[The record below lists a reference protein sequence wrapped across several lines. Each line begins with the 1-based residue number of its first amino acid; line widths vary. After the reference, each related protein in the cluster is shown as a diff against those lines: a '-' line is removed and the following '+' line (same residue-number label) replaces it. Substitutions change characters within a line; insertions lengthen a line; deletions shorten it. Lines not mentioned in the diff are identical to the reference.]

1 MYLPMRVFLLVCAG
15 LFGSIVAVAQNSF
28 ADQLAKHRET
38 YKKDLLASSGGPI
51 KDKADLAYVQFYP
64 PDSTYRVVATV
75 ERTTHAEPF
84 EMPTYNGQT
93 RPHVVYAQLSFVLNG
108 KKQTLTLYRN
118 LNTIRLPE
126 FRDYLFLPFKDATSG
141 TETYGGGR
149 YLDIRTGDIKNDQL
163 TLDFNKAYNPYC
175 AYHEGYPCPIPPK
188 NNELA
193 IPIVAGE
200 KAFGKDH

>member
-1 MYLPMRVFLLVCAG
+1 MRSFLFLYAC
-15 LFGSIVAVAQNSF
+15 LLLSIAAMAQNLF

-38 YKKDLLASSGGPI
+38 YKKDLLTSSGGPL
-51 KDKADLAYVQFYP
+51 KDAADLAYVRFYP

-93 RPHVVYAQLSFVLNG
+93 RPHVVYALLSFVLNG

-141 TETYGGGR
+141 NETYGGGR
-149 YLDIRTGDIKNDQL
+149 YLDVRVGEIKNDHL

-175 AYHEGYPCPIPPK
+175 AYQEGYPCPIPPK

-193 IPIVAGE
+193 IPIKAGE
-200 KAFGKDH
+200 KTFAKDH